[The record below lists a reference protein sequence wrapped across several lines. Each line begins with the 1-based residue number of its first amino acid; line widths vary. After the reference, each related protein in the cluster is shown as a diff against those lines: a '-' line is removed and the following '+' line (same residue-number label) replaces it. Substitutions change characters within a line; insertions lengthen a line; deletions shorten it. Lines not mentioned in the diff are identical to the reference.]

1 MCGCQ
6 GADPSGMLFRFA
18 EDLGF
23 KDLLYVL
30 SLGQGQGAK
39 VGHVWGYRP
48 NHVDSVLS
56 ACMSMYIPF
65 LLDLSASAS
74 YVST

>member
-1 MCGCQ
+1 
-6 GADPSGMLFRFA
+6 MLFRVA

-48 NHVDSVLS
+48 NHVNSMYH
-56 ACMSMYIPF
+56 ACMSMCVPS
-65 LLDLSASAS
+65 LCNLSASAS